1 MVTRL
6 IFSQRYY
13 NPEVTSLKT
22 YPQKQKEEMSVSEIN
37 RTQIRLLFIL
47 VSIYVV
53 IS

>member
-22 YPQKQKEEMSVSEIN
+22 YPQKQGGWESIDTVSRTHWVLCEIK
-37 RTQIRLLFIL
+37 
-47 VSIYVV
+47 
-53 IS
+53 